1 MSSSL
6 EAKIV
11 VLGAQGVGKTALVE
25 RYCKNTFNPAAASTI
40 GASFVT
46 KRVLDSTSDTIVRLQ
61 IWDTAGQERFR
72 SMSRL
77 YYRGAQAVLLC
88 YDVSAST
95 STPFPLILLA
105 CITDQNSFQEM
116 AGWLR
121 ELRKNI
127 TPNDDGTDSLI
138 IHVVGT
144 KSDIV
149 AEDPSRRCVPFE
161 HTIDYVAEQ
170 LYPTQ
175 VSTPPPTATASMG
188 GLGFGT
194 SVFGGSGG
202 STSNASA
209 SAAALQSPD
218 SKRSSAFWGQEIGW
232 DCCHEI
238 SARDGEGI
246 DEVFRVITRKLVE
259 QRNRRDTE
267 LAMSIAGMPMANG
280 VVGPFNP
287 GVVEGTG
294 SFRLGHG
301 DKRRSWMGLGAP
313 GVNVDDAEEE
323 RVMRASR
330 NKGRCC

>member
-88 YDVSAST
+88 YD
-95 STPFPLILLA
+95 
-105 CITDQNSFQEM
+105 ITDQNSFQEM

-149 AEDPSRRCVPFE
+149 ADDPSRRRVPFE
-161 HTIDYVAEQ
+161 RTIAY
-170 LYPTQ
+170 
-175 VSTPPPTATASMG
+175 
-188 GLGFGT
+188 
-194 SVFGGSGG
+194 
-202 STSNASA
+202 
-209 SAAALQSPD
+209 
-218 SKRSSAFWGQEIGW
+218 EIGW

-259 QRNRRDTE
+259 QRNRRDSE
-267 LAMSIAGMPMANG
+267 LALSIAGTPMANG

-301 DKRRSWMGLGAP
+301 DKRRSWLGLAAP
-313 GVNVDDAEEE
+313 GVNVAGADEE
-323 RVMRASR
+323 RVMLRAWIGYGLVLFLFGVSYA
-330 NKGRCC
+330 